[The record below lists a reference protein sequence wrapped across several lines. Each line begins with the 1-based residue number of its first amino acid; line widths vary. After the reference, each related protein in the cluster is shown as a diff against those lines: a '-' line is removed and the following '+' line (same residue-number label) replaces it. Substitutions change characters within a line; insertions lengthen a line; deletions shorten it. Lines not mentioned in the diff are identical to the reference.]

1 MNGLIPR
8 GHLLASRPWL
18 VPAGVVA
25 IIAFVATL
33 LSYAVALTAL
43 EVSPILLV
51 PGFGSVMLARFGRS
65 LWPGVVL
72 GDAIG
77 QVVMH
82 DRALVLVAATVAI
95 HALACIACATWI
107 QRTRAGIGDLGRT
120 MRYLGIAAAVSLGSA
135 AVSAPVL
142 LALHDIPPQFDVA
155 EIFGWLAMG
164 YFVGFVVGGGLV
176 LAWTDPAHRLRA
188 ALRQPIAL
196 ACVVMVTVTAGVGFL
211 AEVGPLV
218 PLALAGALGIAGR
231 SGARWGTA
239 AIFAIAL
246 VAIEAPTRGIH
257 PPFGGQDPAEQAANA
272 MLALGLFA
280 AAVLLLA
287 AYRDSGEGP
296 RRAPVMV
303 ALIFGALML
312 VAGVTALAANEV
324 ALNRTTPYVLSG
336 LLSLGAAI
344 GLGLLRVSRTPDVA
358 SHRRGIALAVAAGA
372 VYVLNLALYLE
383 AVPLIGSGPATG
395 LTMTA
400 PLAIVLL
407 GMIVYRTRPATGVIV
422 AVVPIAA
429 GAALLAADAVGD
441 PTGIALALASA
452 VVFGISVIITKQAL
466 AHANVVDVAL
476 ASALSA
482 AVVALCIGIAT
493 EGMEAFDLTAAQYGA
508 LALAALGA
516 QLVPTLGRSWALS
529 NISAD
534 VVGAEGVLAPVT
546 TTVLSFWFLDAVTDG
561 GEVAGLMLIAGGA
574 VIAALAGSRDRGD
587 TTTAPAPAA
596 ANA

>member
-8 GHLLASRPWL
+8 GHLLTSRRWL
-18 VPAGVVA
+18 VAVGLVA
-25 IIAFVATL
+25 VITFLVTL

-43 EVSPILLV
+43 EVSPIMLV

-65 LWPGVVL
+65 LWPGVVA

-77 QVVMH
+77 QVVIH
-82 DRALVLVAATVAI
+82 DRAMVLVAATVVI
-95 HALACIACATWI
+95 HVLACIACATWI
-107 QRTRAGIGDLGRT
+107 QRTGAGIGDLGRT
-120 MRYLGIAAAVSLGSA
+120 TRFLGISAAVSIAGA
-135 AVSAPVL
+135 AVSAPLL
-142 LALHDIPPQFDVA
+142 LALHDIPPQFDMA

-164 YFVGFVVGGGLV
+164 YLVGFVVGGGLV
-176 LAWTDPAHRLRA
+176 LAWTDPHHPMRA
-188 ALRQPIAL
+188 AMRQPVAI
-196 ACVVMVTVTAGVGFL
+196 ACVVLVTVVAGVGFL

-218 PLALAGALGIAGR
+218 PLALAGALGLAGR
-231 SGARWGTA
+231 AGARWGTA

-246 VAIEAPTRGIH
+246 VAIEAPTQGIH

-287 AYRDSGEGP
+287 AYRDAGEGP
-296 RRAPVMV
+296 RRAPVTV
-303 ALIFGALML
+303 AITFAGLML
-312 VAGVTALAANEV
+312 VAGVTSLAANEV
-324 ALNRTTPYVLSG
+324 AMNRTTPYVLSG
-336 LLSLGAAI
+336 LLSLGAAV
-344 GLGLLRVSRTPDVA
+344 GLGLLRVSRTPA
-358 SHRRGIALAVAAGA
+358 APSNRRGITLAVAAGA

-400 PLAIVLL
+400 PLAIVVL
-407 GMIVYRTRPATGVIV
+407 GVIVYRTRPALGVIV

-441 PTGIALALASA
+441 PLGIVLALTSA
-452 VVFGISVIITKQAL
+452 VVFGVSVIITKQAL
-466 AHANVVDVAL
+466 VHANVVDVAL

-482 AVVALCIGIAT
+482 AVVALGIGIVT
-493 EGMEAFDLTAAQYGA
+493 EGLEAFDLTAAQYGA

-529 NISAD
+529 HISAD

-546 TTVLSFWFLDAVTDG
+546 TTLLSFWFLDAVTDG
-561 GEVAGLMLIAGGA
+561 GEIAGLVLIASGA
-574 VIAALAGSRDRGD
+574 VIAALAGSRGRADPAA
-587 TTTAPAPAA
+587 TAPAATPA
-596 ANA
+596 

>member
-1 MNGLIPR
+1 MPR
-8 GHLLASRPWL
+8 RPWW
-18 VPAGVVA
+18 PAVGVVTV
-25 IIAFVATL
+25 IILAVTL

-51 PGFGSVMLARFGRS
+51 PGFGSAILARYGYS
-65 LWPGVVL
+65 LWPGIAA

-77 QVVMH
+77 QVLMH
-82 DRALVLVAATVAI
+82 DRSVALVIASVAI
-95 HALACIACATWI
+95 HSLACVACAMWI
-107 QRTRAGIGDLGRT
+107 RRAGAGLGNLGT
-120 MRYLGIAAAVSLGSA
+120 TTRYLGISAAVSLAGA
-135 AVSAPVL
+135 ALSAPL
-142 LALHDIPPQFDVA
+142 LWALHDIAPQYDVA

-164 YFVGFVVGGGLV
+164 YLVGFVVGGGLV
-176 LAWTDPAHRLRA
+176 LAWTASGQPLRSVMG
-188 ALRQPIAL
+188 QPVAL
-196 ACVVMVTVTAGVGFL
+196 AGLVLVSAVAAVGFVG
-211 AEVGPLV
+211 EIGPLV
-218 PLALAGALGIAGR
+218 PLALAGAVALAGR
-231 SGARWGTA
+231 AGARWGTA

-246 VAIEAPTRGIH
+246 VTIWASTQGVH

-280 AAVLLLA
+280 GAALLLA

-296 RRAPVMV
+296 RRAPVVV
-303 ALIFGALML
+303 ALTFAGLML
-312 VAGVTALAANEV
+312 VAGVTSLAANEV
-324 ALNRTTPYVLSG
+324 AMNRTTPYVLSG
-336 LLSLGAAI
+336 LLSLGAAV
-344 GLGLLRVSRTPDVA
+344 GLGLLRMSRTPAAPSD
-358 SHRRGIALAVAAGA
+358 RRGIGLAVAAGA

-400 PLAIVLL
+400 PLAIVVL
-407 GMIVYRTRPATGVIV
+407 GVIVYRTRPATGVIV

-441 PTGIALALASA
+441 PAGIALALSSA
-452 VVFGISVIITKQAL
+452 VVFGVSVIITKQAL
-466 AHANVVDVAL
+466 RHANVVDVAL

-482 AVVALCIGIAT
+482 AVVALAIGIVT
-493 EGMEAFDLTAAQYGA
+493 EGLSAFDLTAAQYGA

-546 TTVLSFWFLDAVTDG
+546 TTLLSFWFLDATTDG
-561 GEVAGLMLIAGGA
+561 GEVAGLVLIAGGA
-574 VIAALAGSRDRGD
+574 VIAALAGSRSRGD
-587 TTTAPAPAA
+587 TTAA
-596 ANA
+596 APGPTTASAPG